1 MKIPYCL
8 NAQNKS
14 LCTTDSNLNTGTK
27 KKTVSDKMLYSHIVN
42 NSTYKPV
49 NPTTNQTIRPF

>member
-8 NAQNKS
+8 NAQKKS
-14 LCTTDSNLNTGTK
+14 CTTDSNMNTGTK
-27 KKTVSDKMLYSHIVN
+27 KKTVSDKMLYSQIVN

>member
-8 NAQNKS
+8 KQ
-14 LCTTDSNLNTGTK
+14 CTTDSNMNTGTK
-27 KKTVSDKMLYSHIVN
+27 KKTVSNKMLYSQIVN

-49 NPTTNQTIRPF
+49 NPTTNQTTRPF